1 MPEKT
6 SQSRTV
12 LLFQPQKMPSRKPV
26 LQLLR
31 IRKGTD
37 TVDMDEL
44 PLTSATIG
52 LYFKHLDDKEKKALL
67 KLSETEIEKE
77 RKKVDSQIKTALAH
91 QMNNGLDPLAA
102 MIRYFHKQVGTL
114 KHLGTDLQ
122 WYHRLPARGGS
133 QMRTAPCGFDKYTV
147 QLSFEAFITDKGPQ
161 LEIRVKAGSETWP
174 FSGFRQFGFLLEQEN
189 RYKQLALASYEA
201 LDWLQSQPEVDFT
214 NNIPGFLEM
223 RVEPLRKKGQVVLT
237 DALIERE
244 RLEVLPERQIM
255 LSELNNTFLMLTPQF
270 IYDEFLVDGPF
281 EPEIKKEKAG
291 QPLILVRNEQVE
303 KDFHELLR
311 NLHPDFERQQNGY
324 YYLSFA
330 NAQKKQW
337 FLKVY
342 HQLLEMD
349 VSLLG
354 IDMLRHFRYS
364 PHKPETEIALIEE
377 AEDALLITFTVQFG
391 KERIPNGELQ
401 KMLLNGQKAVLLK
414 DGSLGVL
421 GEEWLQQYAALVKH
435 SRVLKTGL
443 QVPRWM
449 AMSDAA
455 GSGLKLKQ
463 SIPEDWWVRWQEW
476 QTGETALYPISQKV
490 QVEALRPY
498 QQKGYDWMR
507 LLEEVGGSACLAD
520 DMGLGKTLQT
530 ICFMAASHDKQ
541 PSGKLLVVC
550 PASLIYNW
558 QQEIEKFAPS
568 LKTLAYHGPARQQS
582 WLDDAD
588 CPVII
593 TSYGTMRQDVELLKE
608 RYFEVIVVDESHHI
622 KNPAAQITRA
632 AQELRSKTRIA
643 LSGTPVMNS
652 TYDLYGQLHFLL
664 PGLLGNREFFKRE
677 YVLPIE
683 QKQDEEKAAALQKL
697 IAPFILRR
705 TKEQVADDLPEKTET
720 VLWCEM
726 GPLQQALYEE
736 TLENIRSSVLLEIAQ
751 AGLNKGKMS
760 VLAGLTRLRQV
771 CNSTEL
777 GNNGNGYHPESIK
790 TDLLI
795 DELQN
800 LIGQHK
806 VLVFSQF
813 TSMLDLLE
821 KDLQKAKIGY
831 QRLDGNTAVDQR
843 QVLVNQFQSDKQEAP
858 VFLLS
863 LKAGNA
869 GLTLTAADYVFLF
882 DPWWNVA
889 VENQAIDRTHRI
901 GQQKQVFAYRM
912 ICKGTI
918 EEKILQM
925 QQRKKKLAQELIS
938 TEEGFLSGLT
948 EEDIRFLLA

>member
-1 MPEKT
+1 MSEKT
-6 SQSRTV
+6 SQSRAV
-12 LLFQPQKMPSRKPV
+12 LLLQPQKIPSRKPV

-31 IRKGTD
+31 IRK
-37 TVDMDEL
+37 VANSIEMDEL
-44 PLTSATIG
+44 PLTSATMS
-52 LYFKHLDDKEKKALL
+52 LYFKNLNDLEKKAVL

-77 RKKVDSQIKTALAH
+77 RKKVALQIQIAMANK
-91 QMNNGLDPLAA
+91 MGGGLDAEMA
-102 MIRYFHKQVGTL
+102 MIRFFHQQVSAL
-114 KHLGTDLQ
+114 KHLNADLH
-122 WYHRLPARGGS
+122 WYHRLPAKGGA
-133 QMRTAPCGFDKYTV
+133 QMRTAPCSFDKYAV
-147 QLSFEAFITDKGPQ
+147 QLTFEAELTTQGPQ
-161 LEIRVKAGSETWP
+161 WQIWVKAGNEIWP
-174 FSGFRQFGFLLEQEN
+174 FTDFRHFGFLLERDN
-189 RYKQLALASYEA
+189 RYKQLTLQAYEA
-201 LDWLQSQPEVDFT
+201 LDWLQAQPDIDFT
-214 NNIPGFLEM
+214 DKIADFIEQ
-223 RVEPLRKKGQVVLT
+223 RAEPLRKKGQVVQT

-244 RLEVLPERQIM
+244 RLEVIPARQIL

-270 IYDEFLVDGPF
+270 LYDEFLVDGPF
-281 EPEIKKEKAG
+281 EREMKKEKAG
-291 QPLILVRNEQVE
+291 QALMLVRHEELE
-303 KDFHELLR
+303 KGFHDLLR
-311 NLHPDFERQQNGY
+311 SLHPDFARQQNGY
-324 YYLSFA
+324 YYLSFV

-349 VSLLG
+349 VDLMG
-354 IDMLRHFRYS
+354 MDMLRHFRYS
-364 PHKPETEIALIEE
+364 PHKPETQLALIEE
-377 AEDALLITFTVQFG
+377 TEDLLLVRFSVHFG
-391 KERIPNGELQ
+391 KESILNGELQ
-401 KMLLNGQKAVLLK
+401 KMLLNGQKALLLK

-421 GEEWLQQYAALVKH
+421 GEEWLQQYGPLVKH

-443 QVPRWM
+443 QVPRWL
-449 AMSDAA
+449 AMSDGD
-455 GSGLKLKQ
+455 GSGLQLKQ
-463 SIPEDWWVRWQEW
+463 SIPADWWTRWQQW
-476 QTGETALYPISQKV
+476 QIKEMAMYPISKL
-490 QVEALRPY
+490 VEVETLRPY

-530 ICFMAASHDKQ
+530 ICFMAACHEKNPAGKQ
-541 PSGKLLVVC
+541 LVLC

-558 QQEIEKFAPS
+558 QQEFEKFAPS
-568 LKTLAYHGPARQQS
+568 IKTVAYHGSSRQEGL
-582 WLDDAD
+582 LDDPG

-593 TSYGTMRQDVELLKE
+593 TSYGTMRQDVELLKA
-608 RYFEVIVVDESHHI
+608 RYFDVIVVDESHHI
-622 KNPAAQITRA
+622 KNPSAQITRA
-632 AQELRSKTRIA
+632 AQELKSKTRIA

-652 TYDLYGQLHFLL
+652 TNDLYGQLHFLL
-664 PGLLGNREFFKRE
+664 PGLLGSREFFRRE
-677 YVLPIE
+677 YVIPIE

-705 TKEQVADDLPEKTET
+705 TKEQVASDLPEKTET

-726 GPLQQALYEE
+726 GAMQQELYND
-736 TLENIRSSVLLEIAQ
+736 TLENIRSSILLEIEQ
-751 AGLNKGKMS
+751 QGLNKGKMS
-760 VLAGLTRLRQV
+760 VIAGLMRLRQL

-777 GNNGNGYHPESIK
+777 GKSGQNFHPESIK

-795 DELQN
+795 GELEN
-800 LIGQHK
+800 LVGQHK

-821 KDLQKAKIGY
+821 RDLKKAKIGY
-831 QRLDGNTAVDQR
+831 QRLDGKTAVDQR
-843 QVLVNQFQSDKQEAP
+843 QILVNQFQEEGHQTP

-869 GLTLTAADYVFLF
+869 GLNLTAADYVFLF

-901 GQQKQVFAYRM
+901 GQVKQVFAYRM

-918 EEKILQM
+918 EEKILHM
-925 QQRKKKLAQELIS
+925 QQRKRKLAQELIS